1 MKKQDAGGRKKD
13 TWSKVVSLVVGGEIL
28 IFMDV

>member
-1 MKKQDAGGRKKD
+1 MKKQDAGRRKKD
-13 TWSKVVSLVVGGEIL
+13 TWSKVVRLVLGDEIL